1 MKDFQIMKISKNIPS
16 LLLEKYKKDPNGKS
30 IGWIENDSIKSIQM
44 KDYFELISEV
54 TLKLEE
60 LGLKPED
67 KVSIL
72 ANTSHT
78 WNIYDLAALC
88 LNTVVIPIYPTYLA
102 EEVEFILNHSE
113 AVIIVVDT
121 QIQFSKII
129 QIQDKLPNLKTI
141 ISIQAIDVE
150 EKEKL
155 KKDITYYSHEDFILQ
170 GKAILEARPKRVE
183 ELINSVQDDS
193 IASIVYTSGTTGLPK
208 GAIIRHN
215 SFWSMLDNVRTTLG
229 SNIDESDRSL
239 TFLPLSHVLG
249 RCDSMLGLALG
260 METIYAESIEKIID
274 NISLSKPTIMIAVP
288 RIFEKIYSKIIDGVK
303 SEGIVKQKVFS
314 WAEEVS
320 SKYYNFLDNDQSPPA
335 QYIAAKSLAYKT
347 VFSKIYNRFGG
358 NIRFFVSGGAP
369 LSKEI
374 IKFLRNANLTI
385 LEGYGLTETIAPC
398 FLNPVSKQIPGTV
411 GLPLGDTQI
420 KFADDGEILLKTD
433 ALFSGYYKNESETN
447 SCFDDEWFKTGD
459 IGELNSQGYLAIT
472 DRKKDIIITSGG
484 KNVAPQKIENLMKT
498 RSFISH
504 FMVVG
509 DQKKY
514 LTGIVGIEKESFLK
528 ILDDLGLKSNCTLEE
543 ISKNQGVIDLINNEI
558 TVVNEGLAKFETIK
572 DIFISPVELTPE
584 SGLVTP
590 SLKLKKKEIL
600 KRFTSD
606 INALYNQ
613 KTF

>member
-1 MKDFQIMKISKNIPS
+1 MDINKNIPA
-16 LLLEKYKKDPNGKS
+16 LFLEKYKKYPNGKS
-30 IGWIENDSIKSIQM
+30 IGWIENNSVNCLKM
-44 KDYFELISEV
+44 KDYFNTVSEV

-60 LGLKPED
+60 LGLKQGD

-72 ANTSHT
+72 ANTSYL
-78 WNIYDLAALC
+78 WNIYDLGALS

-113 AVIIVVDT
+113 AIVLVIDN
-121 QIQFSKII
+121 QSQFSKLIE
-129 QIQDKLPNLKTI
+129 IQDKLPSLKTI
-141 ISIQAIDVE
+141 ISLETIEDE
-150 EKEKL
+150 HLEKL
-155 KKDITYYSHEDFILQ
+155 NKKISYYSHADFIQQ
-170 GKAILEARPKRVE
+170 GKEILEARPKRVE

-193 IASIVYTSGTTGLPK
+193 VASIVYTSGTTGLPK

-215 SFWSMLDNVRTTLG
+215 SFWSMLDNVKTTLG
-229 SNIDESDRSL
+229 SNIDENDRTL

-260 METIYAESIEKIID
+260 IETIYAESIDKIIE
-274 NISLSKPTIMIAVP
+274 NINLAKPTIMIAVP

-303 SEGIVKQKVFS
+303 SEGIVKKKVFS

-320 SKYYNFLDNDQSPPA
+320 SNYYDYLDRDQSPPA
-335 QYIAAKSLAYKT
+335 KFIISKSVAYKT
-347 VFSKIYNRFGG
+347 VFSKIYEKFGG

-369 LSKEI
+369 LSKDI

-420 KFADDGEILLKTD
+420 RFAEDGEILIKTK
-433 ALFSGYYKNESETN
+433 ALFSGYYKNDSESKNVFEK
-447 SCFDDEWFKTGD
+447 DWFKTGD
-459 IGELNSQGYLAIT
+459 IGELNSQGYLTIT

-498 RSFISH
+498 RSYISH
-504 FMVVG
+504 FMVIG
-509 DQKKY
+509 DKKKY
-514 LTGIVGIEKESFLK
+514 LTGLVGIEKESFIN
-528 ILDDLGLKSNCTLEE
+528 ILDELGLKSNCTLEE
-543 ISKNQGVIDLINNEI
+543 ISKNQDVISLINNEVI
-558 TVVNEGLAKFETIK
+558 AVNERLAKFETIK
-572 DIFISPVELTPE
+572 SIIISPVELTPE
-584 SGLVTP
+584 SGMVTP

-606 INALYNQ
+606 INALYN
-613 KTF
+613 